1 MLASPFRATLP
12 FVLDGSKRGRPP
24 KDARAALGLV
34 AAFKVE
40 LCKQREAGYPENKGL
55 ARERLGYAERSAR
68 TALTAAQKKI
78 DQLFP
83 TRTWSVVFL
92 PHDPFEH
99 VGLPRNLRAGAC
111 GACGLVAMVS
121 HRGWARFGTGAPSR
135 RWFRTGSSRK
145 INEHGFS
152 GWTA

>member
-1 MLASPFRATLP
+1 M
-12 FVLDGSKRGRPP
+12 
-24 KDARAALGLV
+24 

-99 VGLPRNLRAGAC
+99 VGLPPEFESRGLRGVWISGDGEPPRMGEVWYGRAIA
-111 GACGLVAMVS
+111 AMV
-121 HRGWARFGTGAPSR
+121 PD
-135 RWFRTGSSRK
+135 
-145 INEHGFS
+145 GFKPKDQRA
-152 GWTA
+152 WVQWVDRLKF